1 VSRSKQLETSNQAG
15 ATGITQRVER
25 HGAKRTLVVEMEIAA
40 PPETVWRAITE
51 GEGIA
56 SWFAFQ
62 AETDPRAGGFVF
74 LSWDGQWD
82 ARMTIEALEPLRRLR
97 HTWPVTAPGGE
108 KVQLAVEYQ
117 LEGRGG
123 KTTLRLVQSG
133 FSADESW
140 DGIVDAHR
148 RGWAVELSSLRH
160 YAEHHAGRRRGLVK
174 VETRVG
180 CDEKEAWRRLWSQR
194 GWLAGGSLTDVAVG
208 DRYEVTTRDGQRL
221 QGRVM
226 FREAPTDLAAT
237 VDNLDRALL
246 RVSIERW
253 EGQDADL
260 KARLWLFS
268 WTMGDAERDRLQR
281 SWQAELERV
290 MAAA

>member
-1 VSRSKQLETSNQAG
+1 MSPSKSVDPSP
-15 ATGITQRVER
+15 TGTDIAMRVER
-25 HGAKRTLVVEMEIAA
+25 AGNERTLLVELEIAA
-40 PPETVWRAITE
+40 PPEAVWRAITE
-51 GEGIA
+51 GEEIA

-62 AETDPRAGGFVF
+62 AESDPKAGGFVH

-97 HTWPVTAPGGE
+97 HTWPVTAPSGE

-123 KTTLRLVQSG
+123 KTRLRLVQSG
-133 FSADESW
+133 FSGDESW

-148 RGWAVELSSLRH
+148 RGWAVELGSLRH

-174 VETRVG
+174 VETKVE
-180 CDEKEAWRRLWSQR
+180 CDENEAWQRLWSAR
-194 GWLAGGSLTDVAVG
+194 GWLHAGSLTDVAVG
-208 DRYEVTTRDGQRL
+208 DRYAVTTLDGQRL
-221 QGRVM
+221 EGRVT

-237 VDNLDRALL
+237 IDNLDRALL

-253 EGQDADL
+253 EGAQADL
-260 KARLWLFS
+260 KVRLWLFS
-268 WTMGDAERDRLQR
+268 WTMSDSERDVLQR
-281 SWQAELERV
+281 SWQARLERV
-290 MAAA
+290 MAVA

>member
-1 VSRSKQLETSNQAG
+1 
-15 ATGITQRVER
+15 
-25 HGAKRTLVVEMEIAA
+25 MEIAA
-40 PPETVWRAITE
+40 PVEKVWRAISE

-62 AETDPRAGGFVF
+62 ADTDPRPGGFVF
-74 LSWDGQWD
+74 LSWDGAWES
-82 ARMTIEALEPLRRLR
+82 RMTIEALEPLRRLR
-97 HTWPVTAPGGE
+97 HTWPVTPPGGAAGE

-123 KTTLRLVQSG
+123 ATKLRLVQSG

-140 DGIVDAHR
+140 AGTVDAHR
-148 RGWAVELSSLRH
+148 RGWAVELSSLKH
-160 YAEHHAGRRRGLVK
+160 YAEHHPGRRRGLVK
-174 VETRVG
+174 VEAKVE
-180 CDEKEAWRRLWSQR
+180 CDEREAWRRLWSHR
-194 GWLAGGSLTDVAVG
+194 GWLASGSLADVPVG
-208 DRYEVTTRDGQRL
+208 DRYDVTTTDGQRL
-221 QGRVM
+221 AGKVL

-237 VDNLDRALL
+237 VENLDRALL

-268 WTMGDAERDRLQR
+268 WTMSDAERDRLR
-281 SWQAELERV
+281 HAWQSELERV
-290 MAAA
+290 LAAA